1 MRRAGLA
8 ERLLARTLP
17 DALRDAVLGDLAEE
31 RALREREVGA
41 AAAEAWHRS
50 QALRS
55 LAPALLHRLT
65 HRPRKEESMRRFFDA
80 RLHDLRFGARTFS
93 RNPGFAA
100 AAILV
105 LGLGLGAATAVFT
118 VVEGVLLR
126 PLPYPQPERLVDV
139 SQDGDEGSYWLSAP
153 NYLDMKAGLSS
164 FARMTAY
171 TPGGANLVVHGR
183 PERVESAEV
192 DADFFATLGIEP
204 ALGRT
209 FTEAER
215 RSGAPVVVIGHGLWE
230 RLLGARPGAIG
241 ATLVVDGVRRE
252 VIGVLPAGPT
262 LPAGAEVWAP
272 LELERPEWKTKRGI
286 TWIRVLGRLAPG
298 GPLEAARAEAGP
310 LAAALRR
317 DHPINARLEIGFR
330 SLADATVGEVKEQL
344 WVLMAAAALVLLV
357 AAVNV
362 GGLLVAR
369 ASARRQE
376 VAVRSALGGSRW
388 RLGAQL
394 LTESALLAV
403 LGCAAGLATAWA
415 GVRWLLA
422 SAPPGTPR
430 LEEVRLDF
438 GSLAFAAGASA
449 LGVLFFGCLPLVAA
463 LGRESGALRSA
474 RAGGGRGTARLR
486 SSLVVAQAAMALA
499 LLAGAGLMA
508 KSVWRLHRVDPGF
521 DASRVLVAGLPVADA
536 DYATPEGR
544 RAHFRR
550 LRQRVERIP
559 GVESAALTS
568 SAPFAGYGVVFD
580 YAIPEVPFAP
590 GESFAARFR
599 VVEPALFRT
608 LRIPMRRGRAFE
620 PREGEGD
627 GPGVA
632 IVSEELAALH
642 FAGRDA
648 VGAHIDMGSDDPYLI
663 VGVAGAVRDLEL
675 DRPSELPHVYVP
687 LTPAR
692 GSWDQSLVVRAAG
705 DPAALADTVRRAIQE
720 VAPAQ
725 PVTPLSTIEE
735 LAGDTVASRRFVL
748 RLLLFF
754 SLATL
759 LLSAVGLYG
768 VLASAV
774 ASRRREI
781 GVRLALGARGAQI
794 QRLVVGKGLA
804 LAGSGV
810 ALGLA
815 LAVWG
820 ARFLEGMLFEVG
832 PLDPAVLGGVAALLV
847 AVALLAAW
855 LPARRAV
862 RVAPLEA
869 MRPD

>member
-1 MRRAGLA
+1 MSARGPA
-8 ERLLARTLP
+8 ERLLSRALP

-31 RALREREVGA
+31 RALREAEHGRA
-41 AAAEAWHRS
+41 AAARWHRS
-50 QALRS
+50 QVLRS
-55 LAPALLHRLT
+55 LAPALLHRLV
-65 HRPRKEESMRRFFDA
+65 HRPRKEESMRRFLDA
-80 RLHDLRFGARTFS
+80 RLHDLRFGARTFLRS
-93 RNPGFAA
+93 PGFAA
-100 AAILV
+100 SALLV

-126 PLPYPQPERLVDV
+126 PLPYPHPERLIDV

-164 FARMTAY
+164 FASMTAFS
-171 TPGGANLVVHGR
+171 PSGANLVVGGR
-183 PERVESAEV
+183 PERVETAEV
-192 DADFFATLGIEP
+192 DADFFPTLGLEP

-209 FTEAER
+209 FSEAER
-215 RSGAPVVVIGHGLWE
+215 RSAAPVVVIGHALWQ
-230 RLLGARPGAIG
+230 RLLGGRADAVGD
-241 ATLVVDGVRRE
+241 TLVLDGARRE
-252 VIGVLPAGPT
+252 VIGILPPGPT
-262 LPAGAEVWAP
+262 VPAGAEVWAP

-286 TWIRVLGRLAPG
+286 TWIRVLARLSPGRSLD
-298 GPLEAARAEAGP
+298 AARAEARP

-317 DHPINARLEIGFR
+317 DHPINGRLEIGFR
-330 SLADATVGEVKEQL
+330 SLAAATVGEVEDQL
-344 WVLMAAAALVLLV
+344 WVLMGAAALVLLV

-369 ASARRQE
+369 AGGRRHE
-376 VAVRSALGGSRW
+376 VAVRFALGGSRR

-394 LTESALLAV
+394 LTEGALLAA
-403 LGCAAGLATAWA
+403 LGFAAGMATSWA
-415 GVRWLLA
+415 GVRWLVA
-422 SAPPGTPR
+422 AAPAGTPR
-430 LEEVRLDF
+430 LEEVRLDL
-438 GSLAFAAGASA
+438 GSVGFAAAASA
-449 LGVLFFGCLPLVAA
+449 LGVLLFGCLPLVAT
-463 LGRESGALRSA
+463 LGRQSSVLRSV
-474 RAGGGRGTARLR
+474 RGGGGMGTARLR

-499 LLAGAGLMA
+499 LLAGAGLLA
-508 KSVWRLHRVDPGF
+508 KSVWRLQRVDPGF

-536 DYATPEGR
+536 DFPTPEGK
-544 RAHFRR
+544 RAHYRR
-550 LRQRVERIP
+550 LRERVERIP

-568 SAPFAGYGVVFD
+568 SAPFAGFGVVFD
-580 YAIPEVPFAP
+580 YSLPEVPFAP

-599 VVEPALFRT
+599 VVEPGLFRT

-620 PREGEGD
+620 PREGEGH

-642 FAGRDA
+642 FAGRDP

-663 VGVAGAVRDLEL
+663 VGVAGAIRDLSL
-675 DRPSELPHVYVP
+675 DQPSELPHVYVP
-687 LTPAR
+687 ATPAR

-705 DPAALADTVRRAIQE
+705 EPAELADTVRRAIQE
-720 VAPAQ
+720 VAPTQ
-725 PVTPLSTIEE
+725 PVTPLRTVAE

-754 SLATL
+754 SVATL

-768 VLASAV
+768 VLAFVVS
-774 ASRRREI
+774 SRRREI
-781 GVRLALGARGAQI
+781 GVRLALGAPVAGI
-794 QRLVVGKGLA
+794 QRLVVGRGLA

-820 ARFLEGMLFEVG
+820 SRFLEGLLFEVG
-832 PLDPAVLGGVAALLV
+832 PLDPVVLGGVAALLV
-847 AVALLAAW
+847 VVALLAAW